1 LSITLSDTIIPVSD
15 KFCIDGTLLAKC
27 DSLVLPDTLFVKFS
41 TPKKL
46 FKIVSVSEQYSVISN
61 DSLMIL
67 TIKFPSNKLQLNIDY
82 SFNICLT
89 SYLSDTL
96 ISEFQAIDDTSNYN
110 LIYNDPSLIKLTMCA
125 ENIRQ
130 VYFFV
135 ITSFE
140 YKIFS
145 DKISIYLNTE
155 EKGIFRFYLNDLLG
169 NLIKKVDFNATL
181 DKYKNDNVQE
191 IDITN
196 IANGTYFL
204 RMKTPNGKFTNNNVV
219 LLK

>member
-1 LSITLSDTIIPVSD
+1 
-15 KFCIDGTLLAKC
+15 
-27 DSLVLPDTLFVKFS
+27 
-41 TPKKL
+41 
-46 FKIVSVSEQYSVISN
+46 
-61 DSLMIL
+61 
-67 TIKFPSNKLQLNIDY
+67 
-82 SFNICLT
+82 
-89 SYLSDTL
+89 
-96 ISEFQAIDDTSNYN
+96 
-110 LIYNDPSLIKLTMCA
+110 MCA

>member
-1 LSITLSDTIIPVSD
+1 
-15 KFCIDGTLLAKC
+15 
-27 DSLVLPDTLFVKFS
+27 
-41 TPKKL
+41 
-46 FKIVSVSEQYSVISN
+46 
-61 DSLMIL
+61 
-67 TIKFPSNKLQLNIDY
+67 
-82 SFNICLT
+82 
-89 SYLSDTL
+89 
-96 ISEFQAIDDTSNYN
+96 
-110 LIYNDPSLIKLTMCA
+110 MCA

-219 LLK
+219 LLKWKIVTKLNFWLSFVTTSLPFPKSSLLHTYKLWNHSIYW